1 MPTARLQV
9 SDVPETGFFLTASVS
24 TDLFHQSFHS
34 FPFYLICSAIEDR
47 SLSCVHRV
55 SCTSQMSYLRRV
67 SQMSNKH
74 VDTGLGGRLKAKSA
88 TQLSAE
94 RHALKIRRCYS
105 APICPPEAVSGK
117 RCNGALGS

>member
-34 FPFYLICSAIEDR
+34 FPFSLICSAIEDR

-74 VDTGLGGRLKAKSA
+74 VDTGYERNSRVWPLSSTGAGRLDRA
-88 TQLSAE
+88 
-94 RHALKIRRCYS
+94 
-105 APICPPEAVSGK
+105 
-117 RCNGALGS
+117 